1 MTDRRRD
8 YFFTLNNYEEGDYDN
23 IKSFIEQE
31 TDYGLLCREIAP
43 TTGTKHLHFYFYF
56 KNKKTFSALKKLFP
70 RANIQGAKGTPQQVK
85 DYISKTD
92 TSFFEYGEMPKQGKR
107 NDIQEVLASV
117 RSGETMR
124 DIIPKA
130 TSLQSI
136 KVAEVC
142 FKYFEKKRDFKPMV
156 YWYYGSTGTGKTR
169 QAYEQFPD
177 AYEKKSETKWWDG
190 YDAHESV
197 IIDDFRKHHIDFVEL
212 LKLLDRYPCKVEVK
226 GGFRQLLARNI
237 VITAPQHPKDMY
249 EYCGEDVEQLLRRI
263 DCIKLFSQPIVETKE
278 DAPKDLQKVKPKKK
292 VRSSQVQEITVQT
305 AEIVGSNCEEDC

>member
-1 MTDRRRD
+1 MSERERA
-8 YFFTLNNYEEGDYDN
+8 YFFTWNNYEEADYDMVKQYIVAN
-23 IKSFIEQE
+23 CS
-31 TDYGLLCREIAP
+31 YGLLCRELAP

-56 KNKKTFSALKKLFP
+56 KNKKTFKVIKKIFP
-70 RANIQGAKGTPQQVK
+70 KANIKEALGTAEQCKV
-85 DYISKTD
+85 YISKTD
-92 TSFFEYGEMPKQGKR
+92 KDFFEYGEMPKQGKR

-305 AEIVGSNCEEDC
+305 TEIVGSDCEEDC